1 MATHTWNIMEAW
13 QASFAIG
20 GQRAR
25 SNYQSSLQA
34 SVSST
39 DGQADM
45 HAYVGLLTS
54 PRTHRYIPCC
64 LCPQSWT
71 VADLVPVLAIQAA
84 FGEHR
89 GHIIAPTCGLAWA
102 NLYRSPSGID
112 PLPPPTHI
120 PLTVESCRWSIAL
133 LDIASLVLWLNNLP
147 SVRYRGNG
155 GAPTSAN

>member
-45 HAYVGLLTS
+45 HACLRRSLDVFAFASAHPLLLLS
-54 PRTHRYIPCC
+54 
-64 LCPQSWT
+64 
-71 VADLVPVLAIQAA
+71 AI
-84 FGEHR
+84 
-89 GHIIAPTCGLAWA
+89 
-102 NLYRSPSGID
+102 
-112 PLPPPTHI
+112 
-120 PLTVESCRWSIAL
+120 
-133 LDIASLVLWLNNLP
+133 LD
-147 SVRYRGNG
+147 RR
-155 GAPTSAN
+155 